1 MRRIVA
7 VSVVGVMALVL
18 LTLGVPAGSGQAQQQ
33 RTKAYDFA
41 LKDLDGKVHRLSDYR
56 GKVVIVDFWD
66 TWCPPCRK
74 GIPEFVELHKA
85 YADKGFAMIGVAG
98 GRYGVE
104 AVRSFVRQNRVPY
117 VNLLANDEVYKGFGP
132 IDAIPTTFVIDQQG
146 YVYQKYVGYTPK
158 DVFERD
164 IKKLLARTQS
174 GKGER

>member
-1 MRRIVA
+1 MRTVTVR
-7 VSVVGVMALVL
+7 VVTVMALTFLSVGVL
-18 LTLGVPAGSGQAQQQ
+18 AVAARAQQQ

-74 GIPEFVELHKA
+74 EIPEFAELHKA
-85 YADKGFAMIGVAG
+85 YGDKGLVMIGVAG

-104 AVRSFVRQNRVPY
+104 AVRSFVHQNRVPY

-158 DVFERD
+158 EVFERD
-164 IKKLLARTQS
+164 IKNLLARP
-174 GKGER
+174 